1 LAASRITVFSPEQI
15 AKRLDDRFK
24 LLTGGSRTALPR
36 QQTLRA
42 LIDWSY
48 DLLEEPERALLR
60 RLSVFAG
67 GWTFEAAE
75 TICDSVDVF
84 EYLPQLINK
93 SMVMVNNEG
102 DEPRYFLLE
111 TIRQYARDKL
121 LEAGEGVGTRDR
133 HLAYFLAMAET
144 AAPELLKRAREV
156 EWTKRLEAEYDNI
169 RTAIEWGLSNDP
181 FAVLGM
187 IFSLSQ
193 FLLVTTF
200 AIEGH
205 RWATAAL
212 EQVDSLA
219 ESREPLTAEQLV
231 QKAKGVASLSFLS
244 FSMGDTVKSGM
255 EAEQAIPLL
264 REINDKWSLSL
275 VLTFLAGA
283 KMQVGEM
290 GAAIDATNEMQKLAE
305 ELDDPY
311 VWGIVLGG
319 ISLIEAYAQG
329 DFVKA
334 FATRDKAEAKMR
346 DHGNRWSYGITLYRS
361 GNMYIANHQ
370 FDLAREKL
378 SLAME
383 AMQEIGSYR
392 TIAMIKSEFAHALRY
407 EKNYPQA
414 VSAYQETLREWQRM
428 GHRAAVAHQLECIAF
443 ITRATEQ
450 FEKAVRLIGAA
461 EALREKIEI
470 DMTVQEREEY
480 EKELSDLKS
489 NLDAS
494 DFASLWAEGRSM
506 TMDEAIALALEE
518 GNE

>member
-1 LAASRITVFSPEQI
+1 VFSPEQI

-48 DLLEEPERALLR
+48 DLLEDSERALLR

-75 TICDSVDVF
+75 TICDNVDVF

-93 SMVMVNNEG
+93 SMVVVNDEG
-102 DEPRYFLLE
+102 EEPRYFLLE

-121 LEAGEGVGTRDR
+121 LEAGEGAGTRNR
-133 HLAYFLAMAET
+133 HLAYFLDMAEV
-144 AAPELLKRAREV
+144 AAPEFLKRDHEV
-156 EWTKRLEAEYDNI
+156 EWTKRMEVEYDNI

-181 FAVLGM
+181 FTVLGM
-187 IFSLSQ
+187 IYSLSQ
-193 FLLVTTF
+193 FLLVSTF

-212 EQVDSLA
+212 ERVDLLA
-219 ESREPLTAEQLV
+219 ASGEPLTAEQLV
-231 QKAKGVASLSFLS
+231 QKAKGMASLSFLS

-290 GAAIDATNEMQKLAE
+290 GAAIAATDEMQELAE

-319 ISLIEAYAQG
+319 VSMIEAYAQG
-329 DFVKA
+329 DFAKA

-346 DHGNRWSYGITLYRS
+346 DHGSRWSYGITLYRS
-361 GNMYIANHQ
+361 GYMHITNHQ

-383 AMQEIGSYR
+383 AMQEIGSNR

-407 EKNYPQA
+407 EENYPQA

-443 ITRATEQ
+443 IARATEQ
-450 FEKAVRLIGAA
+450 FEKAVRLVGAA

-470 DMTVQEREEY
+470 DMTAQEREEY
-480 EKELSDLKS
+480 EKEISDLKAK
-489 NLDAS
+489 LDES

-506 TMDEAIALALEE
+506 TMDEAIVLALED